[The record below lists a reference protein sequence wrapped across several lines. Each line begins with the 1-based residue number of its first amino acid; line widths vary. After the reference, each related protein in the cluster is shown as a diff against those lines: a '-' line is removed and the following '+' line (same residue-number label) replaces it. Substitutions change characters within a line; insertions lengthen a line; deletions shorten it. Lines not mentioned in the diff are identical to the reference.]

1 VDNWE
6 LSVGTLKL
14 TKHDLEDDYFMITEE
29 NSTGKPLANA
39 NWLEKHHRAK
49 IPERT
54 AFAQKL
60 VDFHPKTLVDLGCA
74 SGLWLEL
81 LNEILPTQC
90 EFIGI
95 DSDNESLDLAIQR
108 SRTWKRKIS
117 FMQLDI
123 EKDVSKIPASDITL
137 AFNIFP
143 YIIDLDAFIGAL
155 ASRNPRGVLAVR
167 QYDGASIRF
176 GPMSTSERQK
186 IESDLRVATE
196 NSQKFRHYDLDRT
209 FTALR
214 NSAYK
219 EKNYQFELFERSSP
233 FSDDFIPY
241 YKGTLSWTCQFLSET
256 SSEFLNKWMAE
267 DPHMLNR
274 YFYEVDLVAL
284 LS

>member
-1 VDNWE
+1 
-6 LSVGTLKL
+6 
-14 TKHDLEDDYFMITEE
+14 MITEE

-39 NWLEKHHRAK
+39 NWLEKHHQAK

-54 AFAQKL
+54 SFAKGL
-60 VDFHPKTLVDLGCA
+60 IDLHPKTLIDLGCA

-81 LNEILPTQC
+81 FNEILPLNC

-95 DSDNESLDLAIQR
+95 DSDKESLNIAIQR
-108 SRTWKRKIS
+108 SKSWKRTIS

-123 EKDVSKIPASDITL
+123 EKEVSKIPASDLTL

-143 YIIDLDAFIGAL
+143 YINNLDLFIDAL
-155 ASRNPRGVLAVR
+155 ASRIPQGVLAVR

-256 SSEFLNKWMAE
+256 SADFLNKWMNE
-267 DPHMLNR
+267 DPQMLNR

>member
-1 VDNWE
+1 
-6 LSVGTLKL
+6 
-14 TKHDLEDDYFMITEE
+14 MITEE

-39 NWLEKHHRAK
+39 SWLEKHHRAK

-54 AFAQKL
+54 AFAQRL
-60 VDFHPKTLVDLGCA
+60 VELHPKRIVDLGCA
-74 SGLWLEL
+74 TGLWLDL
-81 LNEILPTQC
+81 LNEIIPKDC

-95 DSDNESLDLAIQR
+95 DSDNESLDIAIQR
-108 SRTWKRKIS
+108 SEAWERKKT

-123 EKDVSKIPASDITL
+123 ERDVSKIPASDLTL

-143 YIIDLDAFIGAL
+143 YINELDAFIEAL
-155 ASRNPRGVLAVR
+155 AARTPKGVLAVR

-176 GPMSTSERQK
+176 GPMPTAERQK

-209 FTALR
+209 FNSLR
-214 NSAYK
+214 KSSFSK
-219 EKNYQFELFERSSP
+219 KDYQFELFERSSP
-233 FSDDFIPY
+233 FKDDFIPY
-241 YKGTLSWTCQFLSET
+241 YKGTLSWTQQFLSEK
-256 SSEFLNKWMAE
+256 SAEFLKNWINE
-267 DPHMLNR
+267 DPYMLNR

>member
-1 VDNWE
+1 
-6 LSVGTLKL
+6 
-14 TKHDLEDDYFMITEE
+14 MITEE

-39 NWLEKHHRAK
+39 KWLENHHRAK

-54 AFAQKL
+54 LFAKKL
-60 VDFHPKTLVDLGCA
+60 VEMHPKKIVDLGCA

-81 LNEILPTQC
+81 LNEILPVEC

-95 DSDNESLDLAIQR
+95 DSDNESLQIAIQR
-108 SRTWKRKIS
+108 SKSWRRKIS

-123 EKDVSKIPASDITL
+123 EKEASKIPASDITL

-143 YIIDLDAFIGAL
+143 YINDIDAFIDAL
-155 ASRNPRGVLAVR
+155 ASRTPRGILAVR

-176 GPMSTSERQK
+176 GPMPTSERQK
-186 IESDLRVATE
+186 LESDLRVATE

-214 NSAYK
+214 NSTYI
-219 EKNYQFELFERSSP
+219 EKNYYFELFERSSP
-233 FSDDFIPY
+233 FNDDFIPY
-241 YKGTLSWTCQFLSET
+241 YKGTLDWTCQFLSEA
-256 SSEFLNKWMAE
+256 SAEFLKKWMDE

>member
-1 VDNWE
+1 MIIGGD
-6 LSVGTLKL
+6 
-14 TKHDLEDDYFMITEE
+14 FMINEE

-39 NWLEKHHRAK
+39 NWLENHHQAK

-54 AFAQKL
+54 AFAKKL
-60 VDFHPKTLVDLGCA
+60 ISLHPKTLVDLGCA
-74 SGLWLEL
+74 TGLWLEL
-81 LNEILPTQC
+81 LNEIFPIEC

-95 DSDNESLDLAIQR
+95 DSDKESINVAIQR
-108 SRTWKRKIS
+108 SCSWKRKIS
-117 FMQLDI
+117 FIQMDI
-123 EKDVSKIPASDITL
+123 EKEVSKIPAADITL

-143 YIIDLDAFIGAL
+143 YINDLDVFISAL
-155 ASRNPRGVLAVR
+155 AKRTPKGVLAIR

-176 GPMSTSERQK
+176 GPMPTSERQR

-209 FTALR
+209 FTALK

-219 EKNYQFELFERSSP
+219 NQNYQFELFERSSP
-233 FSDDFIPY
+233 FDEDFIPY
-241 YKGTLSWTCQFLSET
+241 YKGTLFWTRQFLSET
-256 SSEFLNKWMAE
+256 SAKFLNKWMEE
-267 DPHMLNR
+267 DPDMLNR